1 MKIDNFRRKFVKIE
15 GASKKENK
23 LVRPDAS
30 GTPNSSFENDL
41 FSTKIGELEAHS
53 LFENGQ
59 FLTKIG
65 EIEAHSSFE
74 NGQFSTKIC

>member
-53 LFENGQ
+53 FFEN
-59 FLTKIG
+59 
-65 EIEAHSSFE
+65 
-74 NGQFSTKIC
+74 